1 MGTLRIRADRRLV
14 TGLLSLLLLC
24 HLTPMVFSVSV
35 RAQETSTTV
44 GRPPQRLPDTRRPL
58 DRARLGAAGLQVLE
72 SRRLLLVTD
81 VPLKQVQGIPEAV
94 DALFDQ
100 LQQKLGVLAAD
111 ASGKEFQVTGYLMD
125 APERFQEAG
134 LLPDE
139 EFVIRHGRHLGYEF
153 WMNNQATDY
162 YRRHLL
168 FHEFV
173 HCFLMCEHGMRDIPP
188 LWYTEG
194 VAEYFAT
201 HTVNP
206 LQFGILP
213 SGETGFEGWGRI
225 TELRKTALLTDATEP
240 VTLESILQPKSRE
253 FTSELRYAQAWGLV
267 WLLRTHP
274 QLRPTFGELSRVR
287 TRREF
292 DTVLQRLTP
301 ELTVRLKIVWLLLLD
316 SLEEGYE
323 VSHAF
328 PELDPKWQIRD
339 DTSDTSVQ
347 IRVSADKGWQA
358 SGLFFSKPLDITLSG
373 SGRCAVHD
381 QPQRWE
387 AEAQGI
393 TLDYA
398 HDRPLGELTAAL
410 VSRDGRSVVRRIPVG
425 RGCTLSVEANTELW
439 LQVNDSDA
447 SRSGN
452 SGGFD
457 VQIELKAG
465 GLKKGVRNQ

>member
-1 MGTLRIRADRRLV
+1 MGTLRIRVGRGLV
-14 TGLLSLLLLC
+14 TVLLSLLLLC
-24 HLTPMVFSVSV
+24 HLTLVCFSASA
-35 RAQETSTTV
+35 RAQEISTTV
-44 GRPPQRLPDTRRPL
+44 GRSPQRLPDTRRPL

-81 VPLKQVQGIPEAV
+81 VPLEQVRGIPEAV
-94 DALFDQ
+94 DALFDH
-100 LQQKLGVLAAD
+100 LQRELGVLAAD
-111 ASGKEFQVTGYLMD
+111 ASGKEVQVTGYLMD
-125 APERFQEAG
+125 AGERFREAG

-139 EFVIRHGRHLGYEF
+139 DFVIRHGRHLGYEF

-201 HTVNP
+201 HTVSP
-206 LQFGILP
+206 LKFGVLP
-213 SGETGFEGWGRI
+213 SSETGFEGWGRI
-225 TELRKTALLTDATEP
+225 TELRETALLPETAEP
-240 VTLESILQPKSRE
+240 VTLESILQPRSRE

-274 QLRPTFGELSRVR
+274 QLRTTFAELSRVR

-301 ELTVRLKIVWLLLLD
+301 ELTVRLGIVWLLMLD

-328 PELDPKWQIRD
+328 PELNPKWQILD
-339 DTSDTSVQ
+339 DASAMSVPV
-347 IRVSADKGWQA
+347 RVSADKGWQA
-358 SGLFFSKPLDITLSG
+358 SGVAFSKPLDIVLTG
-373 SGRCAVHD
+373 AGRCAVHD
-381 QPQRWE
+381 QPRAWE
-387 AEAQGI
+387 AEPQGI
-393 TLDYA
+393 TIDYA
-398 HDRPLGELTAAL
+398 HGRPLGELTAAL
-410 VSRDGRSVVRRIPVG
+410 VSRDGRSTVRRIPVG
-425 RGCTLSVEANTELW
+425 RGCTVSVEGDTELW

-447 SRSGN
+447 ARTGN

-457 VQIELKAG
+457 VQIEV
-465 GLKKGVRNQ
+465 KKGGRNQ

>member
-1 MGTLRIRADRRLV
+1 MGTRQIRAVRRLMTV
-14 TGLLSLLLLC
+14 LLSLLLLRL
-24 HLTPMVFSVSV
+24 LTPADFSAFA
-35 RAQETSTTV
+35 RAQEISTTV
-44 GRPPQRLPDTRRPL
+44 GRPPHRLPDTRRPL

-81 VPLKQVQGIPEAV
+81 VPLEQVREIPEAV
-94 DALFDQ
+94 DALFDH
-100 LQQKLGVLAAD
+100 LQQELGVLAAD

-153 WMNNQATDY
+153 WMNNQSTDY

-173 HCFLMCEHGMRDIPP
+173 HCFLMCEHGMRDIPS

-194 VAEYFAT
+194 AAEYFAT

-206 LQFGILP
+206 LQFGVLP
-213 SGETGFEGWGRI
+213 SAEAGFEGWGRI
-225 TELRKTALLTDATEP
+225 TELRETALLTDAVEP

-274 QLRPTFGELSRVR
+274 QLRTTFADLSRVR

-301 ELTVRLKIVWLLLLD
+301 ELTVRLKIVWVLMLD

-323 VSHAF
+323 VSQAF
-328 PELDPKWQIRD
+328 PELNPKWQILD
-339 DTSDTSVQ
+339 DASAMPVQ
-347 IRVSADKGWQA
+347 VRVSADRGWQA
-358 SGLFFSKPLDITLSG
+358 SGVSFSKPLDITLTG

-381 QPQRWE
+381 QPERWE

-393 TLDYA
+393 TIDYV
-398 HDRPLGELTAAL
+398 HGRPLGELTAAL
-410 VSRDGRSVVRRIPVG
+410 VSRDGRSAVRRIPVG
-425 RGCTLSVEANTELW
+425 RGCTMSVEADTELW

-447 SRSGN
+447 ARTGN

-457 VQIELKAG
+457 VQI